1 MVISLPLEIAR
12 REIRPGIVVLEITG
26 AIHMGPASR
35 SIEREV
41 EQSLGRNENRLILD
55 LSKASFLD
63 SGGLGTIVKCFC
75 KLKES
80 GGSMRLAGVQG
91 MIATVIKIT
100 KVDKVIEIYPTA
112 VEAAANFLPE
122 GKGGG

>member
-1 MVISLPLEIAR
+1 MVISLPLQIAK

-26 AIHMGPASR
+26 AIHMGPASQ

-41 EQSLGRNENRLILD
+41 EQLLGRKENRLIFD
-55 LSKASFLD
+55 LSKTSFLD
-63 SGGLGTIVKCFC
+63 SGGLGAIVRCFC

-80 GGSMRLAGVQG
+80 GGSLRLAGVQG

-112 VEAAANFLPE
+112 VEAAGNFLPE
-122 GKGGG
+122 GEGGG

>member
-1 MVISLPLEIAR
+1 MVISLPLQIAK

-26 AIHMGPASR
+26 AIHMGPASQ

-41 EQSLGRNENRLILD
+41 EQLLGRKENRLIFD
-55 LSKASFLD
+55 LSKTSFLD
-63 SGGLGTIVKCFC
+63 SGGLGAIVRCFC

-80 GGSMRLAGVQG
+80 GGSLRLAGVQG

-112 VEAAANFLPE
+112 VEAAGNFLPE
-122 GKGGG
+122 GEGGR